1 MSVSLSNEEMLA
13 KARELPLPKAWDR
26 AQFIKNLAEMRGRP
40 IHLVAADTVTLA
52 GSPCGLW
59 IKRADDDIIVH
70 EADTSQYHIDQIVRH
85 EVGHMMLG
93 HDRAQE
99 QSPAAGSGANLFHTV
114 MPSIN
119 PAAVQAVLG
128 RQDFSG
134 DQEREAETFATML
147 MFAAHEKETKA
158 SMMRSVFFR
167 R

>member
-1 MSVSLSNEEMLA
+1 MPLTNDEMLA
-13 KARELPLPKAWDR
+13 KARELPLPKSWDR
-26 AQFIKNLAEMRGRP
+26 AQFIRNLAEMRGRP
-40 IHLVAADTVTLA
+40 IHLVAIDTVRLA

-59 IKRADDDIIVH
+59 IKRANDDIIVH
-70 EADTSQYHIDQIVRH
+70 EAGTSEYHIDQIVRH

-99 QSPAAGSGANLFHTV
+99 ENPDAGPAADLFHTV
-114 MPSIN
+114 MPSIK
-119 PAAVQAVLG
+119 PAAVRAVLG

-134 DQEREAETFATML
+134 EQEREAETFATML